1 MQYVGPLSVVDATLA
16 DHAEAVVREAVSNA
30 VRHAKAASLAISV
43 AVEDDLT
50 IEVVDNGR
58 GIEGDITGSGLT
70 NLRQRAEGAGGSFT
84 IEAVPTGGTKLR
96 WCAPLP

>member
-1 MQYVGPLSVVDATLA
+1 MC
-16 DHAEAVVREAVSNA
+16 
-30 VRHAKAASLAISV
+30 
-43 AVEDDLT
+43 

-70 NLRQRAEGAGGSFT
+70 NLRKRAESAGGSFT